1 MERSNYCFVCGSDNL
16 KLLHLEFTNIGKNT
30 VITEFKLEKEY
41 EGDSV
46 IIHGGVLAA
55 ILDNAMAN
63 MVIINNIL
71 IYAVELNVR
80 YLKRCFVME
89 NLQAKGW
96 IEDVN
101 RKIIETKSKIRSS
114 NGELKVTAYGKYFI
128 KNSFNFK
135 DSKKIHHSID

>member
-1 MERSNYCFVCGSDNL
+1 MPRLKERIRMERSNYCFICGSDNP

-41 EGDSV
+41 EGYSD
-46 IIHGGVLAA
+46 IIHGGILAA
-55 ILDNAMAN
+55 ILDDAMAN
-63 MVIINNIL
+63 AVIIDNIL

-101 RKIIETKSKIRSS
+101 HKIIETKGEIRSS
-114 NGELKVTAYGKYFI
+114 NGALKVTAYGKYFI
-128 KNSFNFK
+128 KDSF
-135 DSKKIHHSID
+135 

>member
-1 MERSNYCFVCGSDNL
+1 M
-16 KLLHLEFTNIGKNT
+16 LHLEFKNIGKNT

-41 EGDSV
+41 EGYPD
-46 IIHGGVLAA
+46 IIHGGILAA

-63 MVIINNIL
+63 TVIINNIL
-71 IYAVELNVR
+71 IYTVELNVR

-101 RKIIETKSKIRSS
+101 HKIIETKGEIRSS
-114 NGELKVTAYGKYFI
+114 SGELKVTAYGKYFI
-128 KNSFNFK
+128 KNSF
-135 DSKKIHHSID
+135 

>member
-41 EGDSV
+41 EGYSD
-46 IIHGGVLAA
+46 IIHGGILAA
-55 ILDNAMAN
+55 ILDDAMAN
-63 MVIINNIL
+63 TVIINNIL
-71 IYAVELNVR
+71 IYTVELNVR

-101 RKIIETKSKIRSS
+101 HKIIETKGEIRSS
-114 NGELKVTAYGKYFI
+114 NGELKVTAYGTYFI
-128 KNSFNFK
+128 KNSFK
-135 DSKKIHHSID
+135 L

>member
-1 MERSNYCFVCGSDNL
+1 MERFNYCFVCGSDNP
-16 KLLHLEFTNIGKNT
+16 KSLHLEFTNIGKNT
-30 VITEFKLEKEY
+30 VITELKLEKEY
-41 EGDSV
+41 EGYSV

-101 RKIIETKSKIRSS
+101 HKIIETKSKIRSS

-128 KNSFNFK
+128 KNSF
-135 DSKKIHHSID
+135 